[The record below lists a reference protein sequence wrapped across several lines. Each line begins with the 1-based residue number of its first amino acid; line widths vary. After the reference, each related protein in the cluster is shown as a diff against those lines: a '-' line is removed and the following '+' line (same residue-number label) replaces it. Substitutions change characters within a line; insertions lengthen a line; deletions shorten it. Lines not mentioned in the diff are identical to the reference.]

1 MSSQPGRGYT
11 ELTKRKMYAHLFNW
25 TLPEPGLFHLL
36 LWSRRIQTIRYILQR
51 SQGKNNILIFHS
63 IVIWSPFRKD
73 VTWILVPS
81 KMCMCTLT
89 CTCEYGQ
96 AWQWVATPALWEKV
110 LLTFLLLGMVD
121 NPHPFCWCLKAHE
134 GTHNKDYFFQLCKRS
149 LILWPLGHTVSW
161 TMKII
166 LSHL

>member
-1 MSSQPGRGYT
+1 
-11 ELTKRKMYAHLFNW
+11 MYVHVFNW
-25 TLPEPGLFHLL
+25 TSTEPGLFHGLL
-36 LWSRRIQTIRYILQR
+36 CSLGTHAIRYILQR
-51 SQGKNNILIFHS
+51 SQDRNNVIFHS
-63 IVIWSPFRKD
+63 IVIWLPFRN

-81 KMCMCTLT
+81 QMCMCT
-89 CTCEYGQ
+89 CTYSCVHGQ
-96 AWQWVATPALWEKV
+96 AWQWVAAPGLWEKV

-121 NPHPFCWCLKAHE
+121 NLHPFCWCLKGHE